1 VTAGK
6 NASACALVEKG
17 AFKDAPVGNPLA
29 IQSMHALGSFA
40 VAASTPK
47 KISMASTVI
56 ALIPNLD
63 AGRLITILLKQMQEE
78 KNERPNNPN
87 PSRP

>member
-17 AFKDAPVGNPLA
+17 AFKDAPVDNPLA

-63 AGRLITILLKQMQEE
+63 AGRLITILLKQIQKE
-78 KNERPNNPN
+78 KNERPNNPK